1 MENEM
6 TEYTYALTQKDID
19 AINRL
24 LKNAHKM
31 GGEYITVINMNV
43 LSGKL
48 VDFEIGVSE
57 KDFRGA
63 MPLSLATNNKTISAS
78 VDECLAGVE

>member
-1 MENEM
+1 M

-19 AINRL
+19 AINLL

-31 GGEYITVINMNV
+31 GSEYITVISMNEIN
-43 LSGKL
+43 GKL
-48 VDFEIGVSE
+48 IDFEIGVSD

-78 VDECLAGVE
+78 VDECLAGL